1 MPINDDQPYKGILPT
16 VFKKLEP
23 SDYKVNPFL
32 AHKQF
37 IFTSASATAD
47 DYIVSYASYINNLP
61 EISSSVPTTPNWPK
75 NIDGSYHFSVY
86 QSINQLYYKRKE
98 EPANVHG
105 PSNLNRTKKH
115 LYASASVISI
125 PYKKLGDR
133 VKLESFIYS
142 GSTSYSSSFY
152 SVSASGAWNI
162 AGIPANGAKAG
173 KAWTLETNAP
183 THSIQNTLQSHL
195 NLVATSRFQPLSFWD
210 GFRDQPAFIHAQ
222 YSFNGGAYQNFN
234 MFTQSYD
241 ASANAF
247 AAAAGA
253 SATASIDLVYKPT
266 NAEDSTNN
274 EFGISDPWQIQNPW
288 DVFPQPAGTYLYK
301 LTLYAGTTGDAMNN
315 ASFKGFS
322 ASADHFSYGPA
333 IKSDRYSNLYDTA
346 VSTGSFPGG
355 ETFYEGFNEY
365 HDVSNWKYTDYKL
378 DGGTDLKGLTDSLTA
393 GVPYNLRE
401 TGPGESLHFLG
412 GDYFAT
418 PIRGYYNRN
427 YDYAISLFIKHTGVG
442 LQNQLIAGK
451 LNTITD
457 PKWPFALQLN
467 TDLEIDFSVRG
478 ATNFEAAITS
488 SALTINEWYHVL
500 CQKTGSSLELYIDGT
515 KQSSGSF
522 SLVNSQR
529 NTPFTSSATI
539 DNTATLKVAGY
550 DGYSYGLRGSLD
562 EIRIFNKSL
571 TQAQITSLSDRNE
584 HGGMMQTNKVGNIFA
599 DQGIAVISFPY
610 KAFNDTLSQPYT
622 ASYQSTVQL
631 YEHSTLVRL
640 TAGELNVSQN
650 PTTLQDDNINIE
662 PWATSSLFNPYITE
676 IGLYN
681 EAGQMLAFGKLANPI
696 RKRDDIDMNFLVNID
711 IDM

>member
-1 MPINDDQPYKGILPT
+1 MPINNDQPYKGILPT

-47 DYIVSYASYINNLP
+47 DYIVSYASYIDNLP

-75 NIDGSYHFSVY
+75 NVDGSYHFSVY
-86 QSINQLYYKRKE
+86 QSIDQLYYKRKE

-133 VKLESFIYS
+133 VKLESFIFS
-142 GSTSYSSSFY
+142 GSISYSSS
-152 SVSASGAWNI
+152 
-162 AGIPANGAKAG
+162 
-173 KAWTLETNAP
+173 
-183 THSIQNTLQSHL
+183 
-195 NLVATSRFQPLSFWD
+195 
-210 GFRDQPAFIHAQ
+210 
-222 YSFNGGAYQNFN
+222 
-234 MFTQSYD
+234 
-241 ASANAF
+241 
-247 AAAAGA
+247 GA
-253 SATASIDLVYKPT
+253 ST
-266 NAEDSTNN
+266 EH
-274 EFGISDPWQIQNPW
+274 W
-288 DVFPQPAGTYLYK
+288 
-301 LTLYAGTTGDAMNN
+301 
-315 ASFKGFS
+315 
-322 ASADHFSYGPA
+322 SYGE
-333 IKSDRYSNLYDTA
+333 IKSDRYSNLYNTL
-346 VSTGSFPGG
+346 VNTGSFPGG

-378 DGGTDLKGLTDSLTA
+378 DAGTDLKGLTNSLTA

-401 TGPGESLHFLG
+401 TGPGESLHFIG

-427 YDYAISLFIKHTGVG
+427 YDYAISLFVKHTGVG

-467 TDLEIDFSVRG
+467 TDLEINFSVKG

-488 SALTINEWYHVL
+488 SALTVNEWYHVL

-522 SLVNSQR
+522 SLLTSQR